1 MKSFKQYIAEA
12 PELDAYIDAP
22 SGRKH
27 KFDSDYL
34 KSKESTYRLRDGH
47 RFVKHENLGE
57 IHPGYELYRHISSHY
72 GWDRGKRIH
81 AHQYSIVHK
90 KSGDVAGE
98 IDASAGKIDRKTG
111 EHTRG
116 KGKGLAIKWI
126 SGHPDHSSK
135 NVGTS
140 LPIAAYKH
148 LHKLGHSIKSDTT
161 HSFGAAKLWDI
172 LRNDPDVKHHV
183 KYHDEKD
190 NKAVPAH
197 KLDYGDIWQE
207 HPSGQETTLVL
218 HAKPKKIISR

>member
-1 MKSFKQYIAEA
+1 MKSFKQYITEA

-72 GWDRGKRIH
+72 GWNRGKRIH

-98 IDASAGKIDRKTG
+98 IDASAGKIHRKTG

-116 KGKGLAIKWI
+116 TGKGLAIKWV
-126 SGHPDHSSK
+126 GVHPEHSSK
-135 NVGTS
+135 KAGTS

-172 LRNDPDVKHHV
+172 LRNDPDVNHHV